1 VCNAKQHGGIVHLR
15 KTSQGYCVGLGFSVW
30 CIHSKHGECA
40 CSHAHPRA
48 LREGQTRREAVA
60 QSLRAS
66 YVWEVAG
73 LPNRAVGQQS
83 SAIREG
89 ERMRPST
96 GSNFDATQRCQ
107 ACLLLVCSMERQ
119 REEDLACTERFLAR

>member
-66 YVWEVAG
+66 
-73 LPNRAVGQQS
+73 
-83 SAIREG
+83 
-89 ERMRPST
+89 
-96 GSNFDATQRCQ
+96 
-107 ACLLLVCSMERQ
+107 
-119 REEDLACTERFLAR
+119 

>member
-1 VCNAKQHGGIVHLR
+1 MCKPKQHGGIVHLR
-15 KTSQGYCVGLGFSVW
+15 KKSTQGYCVGLGFIVW
-30 CIHSKHGECA
+30 CIHSKLGKNA
-40 CSHAHPRA
+40 CSQAHPCA
-48 LREGQTRREAVA
+48 VREGQTRRETGA

-89 ERMRPST
+89 ERVRPST
-96 GSNFDATQRCQ
+96 SSNFHATKWCQ
-107 ACLLLVCSMERQ
+107 AWLLLVCFMERQ
-119 REEDLACTERFLAR
+119 REED